1 MAHFASWLVVGVTR
15 TLCLAYPI
23 PHGVCRETLENS
35 VECLPTGNKRTHET
49 VIVILSVYRHAV
61 ICLSYAVYCSAI
73 GLLKTSDN
81 TCYEKARRSATRGV
95 IRGKAILLDPL
106 LYKVT

>member
-1 MAHFASWLVVGVTR
+1 MVIAVTR
-15 TLCLAYPI
+15 HPIPAYPI
-23 PHGVCRETLENS
+23 PHGVGRETFENS
-35 VECLPTGNKRTHET
+35 MECLPTGNKRTHET
-49 VIVILSVYRHAV
+49 VIVILSVYHHAV
-61 ICLSYAVYCSAI
+61 ICLYYAVLYRAI
-73 GLLKTSDN
+73 GLQKRLNN